1 MTKWLKWLGLP
12 AGIAVLI
19 ALALHGGIGDVL
31 HAIRAAGFAL
41 LWLVPLHALP
51 LLLDAQAWRLL
62 LGGRAT
68 LAYLWW
74 VATVREAV
82 SRLLPVASIGGEFV
96 GVRLARWKVDE
107 ASVVGGSVIVEV
119 LVTLAVQYVF
129 AALGLVM
136 VVAQTDHA
144 DSLATAGVAL
154 LLSLPL
160 PVAAFVL
167 LRRGGLFHA
176 IERWSARLPMSGH
189 WGVERL
195 GGAQLDAAIDA
206 LLRDPWLL
214 LRAFVWQFAGYLLG
228 ASEVYVALWLLGHP
242 VSVGGAIAVEALTQ
256 AARHAAFFVP
266 SGLGV
271 QEGVVVLLAR
281 MFGVDEQTA
290 ISLALV
296 KRMREVVFGCIAL
309 GSWQAAELARNRR
322 GKRSDKHRD
331 KWRADPVLTPAA
343 RSVARH
349 DEHRDAHYDDASR
362 RSPPR

>member
-1 MTKWLKWLGLP
+1 MIKWLKWLGLP

-19 ALALHGGIGDVL
+19 ALALHSGIDDVL
-31 HAIRAAGFAL
+31 HAIRSAGFAL

-62 LGGRAT
+62 LGRSAS

-107 ASVVGGSVIVEV
+107 TGLVCASVIVEV

-136 VVAQTDHA
+136 IVAQTGHDGL
-144 DSLATAGVAL
+144 LATVGAAL

-160 PVAAFVL
+160 PVVVFLL

-176 IERWSARLPMSGH
+176 IERWSARLPMSAH
-189 WGVERL
+189 WNVERI

-206 LLRDPWLL
+206 LLREPRLL

-228 ASEVYVALWLLGHP
+228 ASEVYVALWMLGHP
-242 VSVGGAIAVEALTQ
+242 VSIGGAIAVEALTQ

-271 QEGVVVLLAR
+271 QEAVVVLLAR

-290 ISLALV
+290 LSLALV
-296 KRMREVVFGCIAL
+296 KRMREVLFGCVAL
-309 GSWQAAELARNRR
+309 ASWQAAELVRNRGGGVARNLR
-322 GKRSDKHRD
+322 
-331 KWRADPVLTPAA
+331 
-343 RSVARH
+343 
-349 DEHRDAHYDDASR
+349 
-362 RSPPR
+362 

>member
-1 MTKWLKWLGLP
+1 MIKWLTLLGLP

-19 ALALHGGIGDVL
+19 ALALHSGIDDVL
-31 HAIRAAGFAL
+31 HAIRSAGFAL

-62 LGGRAT
+62 LGRSAS

-96 GVRLARWKVDE
+96 GVRLARWKIDE
-107 ASVVGGSVIVEV
+107 TSLVCASVIVEV

-129 AALGLVM
+129 AALGLVLI
-136 VVAQTDHA
+136 VAQTGHDG
-144 DSLATAGVAL
+144 SLATVGAAL

-160 PVAAFVL
+160 PIVVFLL

-176 IERWSARLPMSGH
+176 IERWSARLPMSAH
-189 WGVERL
+189 WNVERI

-206 LLRDPWLL
+206 LLREPRLL

-228 ASEVYVALWLLGHP
+228 ASEVYVALWMLGHP
-242 VSVGGAIAVEALTQ
+242 VSIGGAIAVEALTQ

-271 QEGVVVLLAR
+271 QEAVVVLLAR

-290 ISLALV
+290 LSLALV
-296 KRMREVVFGCIAL
+296 KRMREVLFGCVAL
-309 GSWQAAELARNRR
+309 ASWQAAELVRNRGGGVARNLR
-322 GKRSDKHRD
+322 
-331 KWRADPVLTPAA
+331 
-343 RSVARH
+343 
-349 DEHRDAHYDDASR
+349 
-362 RSPPR
+362 

>member
-1 MTKWLKWLGLP
+1 MIKWLKWLGLP

-19 ALALHGGIGDVL
+19 ALALHGGIDDVL
-31 HAIRAAGFAL
+31 HAIRSAGFAL

-62 LGGRAT
+62 LGRSAS

-74 VATVREAV
+74 VANVREAV

-107 ASVVGGSVIVEV
+107 TSLVCASVIVEV
-119 LVTLAVQYVF
+119 LVTLAVQNVF
-129 AALGLVM
+129 AALGLVLI
-136 VVAQTDHA
+136 VAQTGHDGL
-144 DSLATAGVAL
+144 LATVGAAL

-160 PVAAFVL
+160 PVVVFLL

-176 IERWSARLPMSGH
+176 IERWSARLPMSAH
-189 WGVERL
+189 WNVERI

-206 LLRDPWLL
+206 LLREPRLL

-228 ASEVYVALWLLGHP
+228 ASEVYVALWMLGHP
-242 VSVGGAIAVEALTQ
+242 VSIGGAIAVEALTQ

-271 QEGVVVLLAR
+271 QEAVVVLLAR

-290 ISLALV
+290 LSLALV
-296 KRMREVVFGCIAL
+296 KRMREVLFGCVAL
-309 GSWQAAELARNRR
+309 ASWQAAELVRNRGGGVARNLR
-322 GKRSDKHRD
+322 
-331 KWRADPVLTPAA
+331 
-343 RSVARH
+343 
-349 DEHRDAHYDDASR
+349 
-362 RSPPR
+362 

>member
-1 MTKWLKWLGLP
+1 MIKWLKWLGLP

-19 ALALHGGIGDVL
+19 ALALHSGIDDVL
-31 HAIRAAGFAL
+31 HAIRSAGFAL

-62 LGGRAT
+62 LGRSAS

-96 GVRLARWKVDE
+96 GVRLARWKIDE
-107 ASVVGGSVIVEV
+107 TGLVCASVIVEV

-136 VVAQTDHA
+136 IVAQTGHDGL
-144 DSLATAGVAL
+144 LATVGAAL

-160 PVAAFVL
+160 PVVVFLL

-176 IERWSARLPMSGH
+176 IERWSARLPMSAH
-189 WGVERL
+189 WNVERI

-206 LLRDPWLL
+206 LLREPRLL

-228 ASEVYVALWLLGHP
+228 ASEVYVALWMLGHP
-242 VSVGGAIAVEALTQ
+242 VSIGGAIAIEALTQ

-271 QEGVVVLLAR
+271 QEAVVVLLAR

-290 ISLALV
+290 LSLALV
-296 KRMREVVFGCIAL
+296 KRMREVLFGCVAL
-309 GSWQAAELARNRR
+309 ASWQAAELVRNRGGGVARNLR
-322 GKRSDKHRD
+322 
-331 KWRADPVLTPAA
+331 
-343 RSVARH
+343 
-349 DEHRDAHYDDASR
+349 
-362 RSPPR
+362 

>member
-1 MTKWLKWLGLP
+1 MMKWLNWLGLP

-19 ALALHGGIGDVL
+19 ALALHSGLDDVL
-31 HAIRAAGFAL
+31 HAIRSAGFAL

-62 LGGRAT
+62 LGRSAS

-107 ASVVGGSVIVEV
+107 TSLVCASVIVEV

-129 AALGLVM
+129 AALGLVLI
-136 VVAQTDHA
+136 VAQTGHDGL
-144 DSLATAGVAL
+144 LATVGAAL

-160 PVAAFVL
+160 PVVVFLL

-176 IERWSARLPMSGH
+176 IERWSARLPMSAH
-189 WGVERL
+189 WNVERI

-206 LLRDPWLL
+206 LLREPRLL

-228 ASEVYVALWLLGHP
+228 ASEVYVALWMLGHP
-242 VSVGGAIAVEALTQ
+242 VSIGGAIAVEALTQ

-271 QEGVVVLLAR
+271 QEAVVVLLAR

-290 ISLALV
+290 LSLALV
-296 KRMREVVFGCIAL
+296 KRMREVLFGCVAL
-309 GSWQAAELARNRR
+309 ASWQAAELVRNRGGGVARNLR
-322 GKRSDKHRD
+322 
-331 KWRADPVLTPAA
+331 
-343 RSVARH
+343 
-349 DEHRDAHYDDASR
+349 
-362 RSPPR
+362 

>member
-1 MTKWLKWLGLP
+1 MIKWLTWLGLP

-19 ALALHGGIGDVL
+19 ALALHSGIDDVL
-31 HAIRAAGFAL
+31 HAIRSAGFAL

-62 LGGRAT
+62 LGRSAS

-107 ASVVGGSVIVEV
+107 TSLVCASVIVEV

-129 AALGLVM
+129 AALGLVLI
-136 VVAQTDHA
+136 VAQTGHDGL
-144 DSLATAGVAL
+144 LATVGAAL

-160 PVAAFVL
+160 PVVVFLL

-176 IERWSARLPMSGH
+176 IERWSARLPMSAH
-189 WGVERL
+189 WNVERI
-195 GGAQLDAAIDA
+195 GGAQLDASIDA
-206 LLRDPWLL
+206 LLREPRLL

-228 ASEVYVALWLLGHP
+228 ASEVYVALWMLGHP
-242 VSVGGAIAVEALTQ
+242 VSIGGAIAVEALTQ

-271 QEGVVVLLAR
+271 QEAVVVLLAR

-290 ISLALV
+290 LSLALV
-296 KRMREVVFGCIAL
+296 KRMREVLFGCVAL
-309 GSWQAAELARNRR
+309 ASWQAAELVRNRGGGVARNLR
-322 GKRSDKHRD
+322 
-331 KWRADPVLTPAA
+331 
-343 RSVARH
+343 
-349 DEHRDAHYDDASR
+349 
-362 RSPPR
+362 

>member
-1 MTKWLKWLGLP
+1 MKWLNWLGLP

-19 ALALHGGIGDVL
+19 ALALHSGLDDVL
-31 HAIRAAGFAL
+31 HAIRSAGFAL

-62 LGGRAT
+62 LGKTAP

-96 GVRLARWKVDE
+96 GVRLARWKIDE
-107 ASVVGGSVIVEV
+107 TSMVCASVIVEV

-136 VVAQTDHA
+136 IVAQTGHDDLLTTVGA
-144 DSLATAGVAL
+144 AL

-160 PVAAFVL
+160 PVVAFVL

-176 IERWSARLPMSGH
+176 IERWSARLPMSAH
-189 WGVERL
+189 WNVERI
-195 GGAQLDAAIDA
+195 GGAQLDAALDA
-206 LLRDPWLL
+206 LLCKPRLL
-214 LRAFVWQFAGYLLG
+214 LRAFAWQFAGYLLG
-228 ASEVYVALWLLGHP
+228 ASEVYVAMWMLGHP
-242 VSVGGAIAVEALTQ
+242 VSIGGAIAVEALTQ

-271 QEGVVVLLAR
+271 QEAVVVLLAR
-281 MFGVDEQTA
+281 MFGVDDQTA
-290 ISLALV
+290 LSLALV
-296 KRMREVVFGCIAL
+296 KRMREIVFGCVAL
-309 GSWQAAELARNRR
+309 VSWQAVEIARNRR
-322 GKRSDKHRD
+322 GG
-331 KWRADPVLTPAA
+331 
-343 RSVARH
+343 VARNL
-349 DEHRDAHYDDASR
+349 R
-362 RSPPR
+362 

>member
-1 MTKWLKWLGLP
+1 MIKWLKWLGLP

-19 ALALHGGIGDVL
+19 ALALHSGIDDVL
-31 HAIRAAGFAL
+31 HAIRSAGFAL

-62 LGGRAT
+62 LGRSAS

-96 GVRLARWKVDE
+96 GVRLARWKIDE
-107 ASVVGGSVIVEV
+107 TSLVCASVIVEV

-136 VVAQTDHA
+136 IVAQTGHDGL
-144 DSLATAGVAL
+144 LATVGAAL

-160 PVAAFVL
+160 PVVVFLL

-176 IERWSARLPMSGH
+176 IERWSARLPMSAH
-189 WGVERL
+189 WNVERI

-206 LLRDPWLL
+206 LLREPRLL

-228 ASEVYVALWLLGHP
+228 ASEVYVALWMLGHP
-242 VSVGGAIAVEALTQ
+242 VSIGGAIAIEALTQ

-271 QEGVVVLLAR
+271 QEAVVVLLAR

-290 ISLALV
+290 LSLALV
-296 KRMREVVFGCIAL
+296 KRMREVLFGCVAL
-309 GSWQAAELARNRR
+309 ASWQAAELVRNRGGGVARNLR
-322 GKRSDKHRD
+322 
-331 KWRADPVLTPAA
+331 
-343 RSVARH
+343 
-349 DEHRDAHYDDASR
+349 
-362 RSPPR
+362 

>member
-1 MTKWLKWLGLP
+1 MIKWLKWLGLP

-19 ALALHGGIGDVL
+19 ALALHSGIDDVL
-31 HAIRAAGFAL
+31 HAIRSAGFAL

-62 LGGRAT
+62 LGRSAS

-107 ASVVGGSVIVEV
+107 TGLVCASVIVEV

-136 VVAQTDHA
+136 IVAQTGHDGL
-144 DSLATAGVAL
+144 LAAVGAAL

-160 PVAAFVL
+160 PVVVFLL

-176 IERWSARLPMSGH
+176 IERWSARLPMTAH
-189 WGVERL
+189 WNVERI

-206 LLRDPWLL
+206 LLREPRLL

-228 ASEVYVALWLLGHP
+228 ASEVYVALWMLGHP
-242 VSVGGAIAVEALTQ
+242 VSIGGAIAIEALTQ

-271 QEGVVVLLAR
+271 QEAVVVLLAR

-290 ISLALV
+290 LSLALV
-296 KRMREVVFGCIAL
+296 KRMREVLFGCVAL
-309 GSWQAAELARNRR
+309 ASWQAAELVRNRGGGVARNLR
-322 GKRSDKHRD
+322 
-331 KWRADPVLTPAA
+331 
-343 RSVARH
+343 
-349 DEHRDAHYDDASR
+349 
-362 RSPPR
+362 

>member
-1 MTKWLKWLGLP
+1 MIKWLKWLGLP

-19 ALALHGGIGDVL
+19 ALALHGGIDDVL
-31 HAIRAAGFAL
+31 HAIRSAGFAL

-62 LGGRAT
+62 LGRSAS

-96 GVRLARWKVDE
+96 GVRLARWKIDST
-107 ASVVGGSVIVEV
+107 SVVCASVIVEV

-129 AALGLVM
+129 AALGLVLI
-136 VVAQTDHA
+136 VAQTGRDGV
-144 DSLATAGVAL
+144 LATVGAAL

-160 PVAAFVL
+160 PVVVFVL
-167 LRRGGLFHA
+167 LRRGGLFRA
-176 IERWSARLPMSGH
+176 IERWSARLPMSAH
-189 WGVERL
+189 WSVERI

-206 LLRDPWLL
+206 LLREPRLL

-228 ASEVYVALWLLGHP
+228 ASEVYVALWMLGHP
-242 VSVGGAIAVEALTQ
+242 VSIGSAIAVEALTQ

-271 QEGVVVLLAR
+271 QEAVVVLLAR

-290 ISLALV
+290 LSLALV
-296 KRMREVVFGCIAL
+296 KRMREVLFGCTAL
-309 GSWQAAELARNRR
+309 ASWQAAELVRNR
-322 GKRSDKHRD
+322 GGG
-331 KWRADPVLTPAA
+331 
-343 RSVARH
+343 VARH
-349 DEHRDAHYDDASR
+349 LR
-362 RSPPR
+362 

>member
-1 MTKWLKWLGLP
+1 MIKWLKWLGLP

-19 ALALHGGIGDVL
+19 ALALHSGIDDVL
-31 HAIRAAGFAL
+31 HAIRSAGFAL

-62 LGGRAT
+62 LGRSAS

-107 ASVVGGSVIVEV
+107 TGLVCASVIVEV

-136 VVAQTDHA
+136 IVAQTGHDGL
-144 DSLATAGVAL
+144 LATVGAAL

-160 PVAAFVL
+160 PVVVFLL

-176 IERWSARLPMSGH
+176 IERWSARLPMSAH
-189 WGVERL
+189 WNVERI
-195 GGAQLDAAIDA
+195 GGARLDAAIDA
-206 LLRDPWLL
+206 LLREPRLL

-228 ASEVYVALWLLGHP
+228 ASEVYVALWMLGHP
-242 VSVGGAIAVEALTQ
+242 VSIGGAIAIEALTQ

-271 QEGVVVLLAR
+271 QEAVVVLLAR
-281 MFGVDEQTA
+281 M
-290 ISLALV
+290 ALPPATMPAPHS
-296 KRMREVVFGCIAL
+296 RTGL
-309 GSWQAAELARNRR
+309 
-322 GKRSDKHRD
+322 
-331 KWRADPVLTPAA
+331 RASA
-343 RSVARH
+343 
-349 DEHRDAHYDDASR
+349 
-362 RSPPR
+362 

>member
-1 MTKWLKWLGLP
+1 MIKWLKWLGLP

-19 ALALHGGIGDVL
+19 ALALHSGIDDVL
-31 HAIRAAGFAL
+31 HAIRSAGFAL

-62 LGGRAT
+62 LGRSAS

-96 GVRLARWKVDE
+96 GVRLARWKIDE
-107 ASVVGGSVIVEV
+107 TGLVCASVIVEV

-136 VVAQTDHA
+136 IVAQTGHDGL
-144 DSLATAGVAL
+144 LAAVGAAL

-160 PVAAFVL
+160 PVVVFLL

-176 IERWSARLPMSGH
+176 IERWSARLPMSAH
-189 WGVERL
+189 WNVERI

-206 LLRDPWLL
+206 LLREPRLL

-228 ASEVYVALWLLGHP
+228 ASEVYVALWMLGHP
-242 VSVGGAIAVEALTQ
+242 VSIGGAIAIEALTQ

-271 QEGVVVLLAR
+271 QEAVVVLLAR

-290 ISLALV
+290 LSLALV
-296 KRMREVVFGCIAL
+296 KRMREVLFGCVAL
-309 GSWQAAELARNRR
+309 ASWQAAELVRNRGGGVARNLR
-322 GKRSDKHRD
+322 
-331 KWRADPVLTPAA
+331 
-343 RSVARH
+343 
-349 DEHRDAHYDDASR
+349 
-362 RSPPR
+362 

>member
-1 MTKWLKWLGLP
+1 MIKWLKWLGLP

-19 ALALHGGIGDVL
+19 ALALHSGIDDVL
-31 HAIRAAGFAL
+31 HAIRSAGFAL

-62 LGGRAT
+62 LGRSAS

-96 GVRLARWKVDE
+96 GVRLARWKIDE
-107 ASVVGGSVIVEV
+107 TSLVCASVIVEV

-136 VVAQTDHA
+136 IVAQTGHDGL
-144 DSLATAGVAL
+144 LATVGAAL

-160 PVAAFVL
+160 PIVVFLL

-176 IERWSARLPMSGH
+176 IERWSARLPMSAH
-189 WGVERL
+189 WNVERI

-206 LLRDPWLL
+206 LLREPRLL

-228 ASEVYVALWLLGHP
+228 ASEVYVALWMLGHP
-242 VSVGGAIAVEALTQ
+242 VSIGGAIAIEALTQ

-271 QEGVVVLLAR
+271 QEAVVVLLAR

-290 ISLALV
+290 LSLALV
-296 KRMREVVFGCIAL
+296 KRMREVLFGCVAL
-309 GSWQAAELARNRR
+309 ASWQAAELVRNRGGGVARNLR
-322 GKRSDKHRD
+322 
-331 KWRADPVLTPAA
+331 
-343 RSVARH
+343 
-349 DEHRDAHYDDASR
+349 
-362 RSPPR
+362 

>member
-1 MTKWLKWLGLP
+1 MMKWLTWLGLP

-19 ALALHGGIGDVL
+19 ALALHGGMADVL
-31 HAIRAAGFAL
+31 RAIGSAGFAL

-62 LGGRAT
+62 LGRRAS

-82 SRLLPVASIGGEFV
+82 SRLLPVASIGGEIV
-96 GVRLARWKVDE
+96 GVRLARWKVSDTSGV
-107 ASVVGGSVIVEV
+107 AASVIVEV
-119 LVTLAVQYVF
+119 IVTMAVQYVF

-136 VVAQTDHA
+136 IVAQTGHD
-144 DSLATAGVAL
+144 DVLVTIGVAL

-160 PVAAFVL
+160 PVAVFVL

-176 IERWSARLPMSGH
+176 IERWSARLPMSAH
-189 WGVERL
+189 WGVERI
-195 GGAQLDAAIDA
+195 GGAQLDAAIDV
-206 LLRDPWLL
+206 LLRNPRLL

-228 ASEVYVALWLLGHP
+228 ASEVYLALWLLGHP
-242 VSVGGAIAVEALTQ
+242 VSIGGAIAVEALTQ

-271 QEGVVVLLAR
+271 QEAVVVLLAR

-290 ISLALV
+290 LSLALV

-309 GSWQAAELARNRR
+309 LSWQVAEIV
-322 GKRSDKHRD
+322 RSRCGTWRKHPALSPVES
-331 KWRADPVLTPAA
+331 RADASTRQ
-343 RSVARH
+343 RSR
-349 DEHRDAHYDDASR
+349 
-362 RSPPR
+362 

>member
-1 MTKWLKWLGLP
+1 MIKWLKWLGLP

-19 ALALHGGIGDVL
+19 ALALHSGIDDVL
-31 HAIRAAGFAL
+31 HAIRSAGFAL

-62 LGGRAT
+62 LGRSAS

-107 ASVVGGSVIVEV
+107 TGLVCASVIVEV

-136 VVAQTDHA
+136 IVAQTGHDGL
-144 DSLATAGVAL
+144 LATVGAAL

-160 PVAAFVL
+160 PVVVFLL

-176 IERWSARLPMSGH
+176 IERWSARLPMSAH
-189 WGVERL
+189 WNVERI

-206 LLRDPWLL
+206 LLREPRLL

-228 ASEVYVALWLLGHP
+228 ASEVYVALWMLGHP
-242 VSVGGAIAVEALTQ
+242 VSIGGAIAIEALTQ

-271 QEGVVVLLAR
+271 QEAVVVLLAR

-290 ISLALV
+290 LSLALV
-296 KRMREVVFGCIAL
+296 KRMREVLLGCVAL
-309 GSWQAAELARNRR
+309 ASWQAAELVRNRGGGVARNLR
-322 GKRSDKHRD
+322 
-331 KWRADPVLTPAA
+331 
-343 RSVARH
+343 
-349 DEHRDAHYDDASR
+349 
-362 RSPPR
+362 

>member
-1 MTKWLKWLGLP
+1 MTKWLTWLGLP

-19 ALALHGGIGDVL
+19 ALALHSGIDDVL
-31 HAIRAAGFAL
+31 HAIRSAGFAL

-62 LGGRAT
+62 LGRSAS

-107 ASVVGGSVIVEV
+107 TSLVCASVIVEV

-129 AALGLVM
+129 AALGLVLI
-136 VVAQTDHA
+136 VAQTGHDGL
-144 DSLATAGVAL
+144 LATVGAAL

-160 PVAAFVL
+160 PVVVFLL

-176 IERWSARLPMSGH
+176 IERWSARLPMSAH
-189 WGVERL
+189 WNVERI

-206 LLRDPWLL
+206 LLREPRLL

-228 ASEVYVALWLLGHP
+228 ASEVYVALWMLGHP
-242 VSVGGAIAVEALTQ
+242 VSIGGAIAVEALTQ

-271 QEGVVVLLAR
+271 QEAVVVLLAR

-290 ISLALV
+290 LSLALV
-296 KRMREVVFGCIAL
+296 KRMREVLFGCVAL
-309 GSWQAAELARNRR
+309 ASWQAAELVRNRGGGVARNLR
-322 GKRSDKHRD
+322 
-331 KWRADPVLTPAA
+331 
-343 RSVARH
+343 
-349 DEHRDAHYDDASR
+349 
-362 RSPPR
+362 

>member
-1 MTKWLKWLGLP
+1 MIKWLKWLGLP

-19 ALALHGGIGDVL
+19 ALALHGGIDDVL
-31 HAIRAAGFAL
+31 HAIRSAGFAL

-62 LGGRAT
+62 LGRSAS

-74 VATVREAV
+74 IATVREAV

-96 GVRLARWKVDE
+96 GVRLARWKIDDTSMVC
-107 ASVVGGSVIVEV
+107 ASVIVEV

-129 AALGLVM
+129 AALGLVLI
-136 VVAQTDHA
+136 VAQTGHDGL
-144 DSLATAGVAL
+144 LATVGAAL

-160 PVAAFVL
+160 PVVVFLL

-176 IERWSARLPMSGH
+176 IERWSARLPMSAH
-189 WGVERL
+189 WNVERI

-206 LLRDPWLL
+206 LLREPRLL

-228 ASEVYVALWLLGHP
+228 ASEVYVALWMLGHP
-242 VSVGGAIAVEALTQ
+242 VSIGGAIAVEALTQ

-271 QEGVVVLLAR
+271 QEAVVVLLAR

-290 ISLALV
+290 LSLALV
-296 KRMREVVFGCIAL
+296 KRMREVLFGCVAL
-309 GSWQAAELARNRR
+309 ASWQAAELMRNRGGGVARNLR
-322 GKRSDKHRD
+322 
-331 KWRADPVLTPAA
+331 
-343 RSVARH
+343 
-349 DEHRDAHYDDASR
+349 
-362 RSPPR
+362 

>member
-1 MTKWLKWLGLP
+1 MIKWLKWLGLP

-19 ALALHGGIGDVL
+19 ALALHGGIDDVL
-31 HAIRAAGFAL
+31 HAIRSAGFAL

-62 LGGRAT
+62 LGRSAS

-74 VATVREAV
+74 IATVREAV

-96 GVRLARWKVDE
+96 GVRLARWKIDDTSMVC
-107 ASVVGGSVIVEV
+107 ASVIVEV

-129 AALGLVM
+129 AALGLVLI
-136 VVAQTDHA
+136 VAQTGHDGL
-144 DSLATAGVAL
+144 LATVGAAL

-160 PVAAFVL
+160 PVVVFLL

-176 IERWSARLPMSGH
+176 IERWSARLPMSAH
-189 WGVERL
+189 WNVERI

-206 LLRDPWLL
+206 LLREPRLL

-228 ASEVYVALWLLGHP
+228 ASEVYVALWMLGHP
-242 VSVGGAIAVEALTQ
+242 VSIGGAIAVEALTQ

-271 QEGVVVLLAR
+271 QEAVVVLLAR

-290 ISLALV
+290 LSLALV
-296 KRMREVVFGCIAL
+296 KRMREVLFGCVAL
-309 GSWQAAELARNRR
+309 ASWQAAELVRNRGGGVARNLR
-322 GKRSDKHRD
+322 
-331 KWRADPVLTPAA
+331 
-343 RSVARH
+343 
-349 DEHRDAHYDDASR
+349 
-362 RSPPR
+362 

>member
-1 MTKWLKWLGLP
+1 MIKWLKWLGLP

-19 ALALHGGIGDVL
+19 ALALHGGIDDVL
-31 HAIRAAGFAL
+31 HAIRSAGFAL

-62 LGGRAT
+62 LGRSAS

-107 ASVVGGSVIVEV
+107 TSLVCASVIVEV
-119 LVTLAVQYVF
+119 LVTLAIQYVF
-129 AALGLVM
+129 AALGLVLI
-136 VVAQTDHA
+136 VAQTGHDGL
-144 DSLATAGVAL
+144 LATVGAAL

-160 PVAAFVL
+160 PVVVFLL

-176 IERWSARLPMSGH
+176 IERWSARLPMSAH
-189 WGVERL
+189 WNVERI

-206 LLRDPWLL
+206 LLREPRLL

-228 ASEVYVALWLLGHP
+228 ASEVYVALWMLGHP
-242 VSVGGAIAVEALTQ
+242 VSIGGAIAVEALTQ

-271 QEGVVVLLAR
+271 QEAVVVLLAR

-290 ISLALV
+290 LSLALV
-296 KRMREVVFGCIAL
+296 KRMREVLFGCVAL
-309 GSWQAAELARNRR
+309 ASWQAAELVRNRGGGVARNLR
-322 GKRSDKHRD
+322 
-331 KWRADPVLTPAA
+331 
-343 RSVARH
+343 
-349 DEHRDAHYDDASR
+349 
-362 RSPPR
+362 

>member
-1 MTKWLKWLGLP
+1 MMKWLKWLGLP

-19 ALALHGGIGDVL
+19 ALALHGGMGDVL
-31 HAIRAAGFAL
+31 RAIGAAGFAL

-51 LLLDAQAWRLL
+51 LLLDAQAWWLL
-62 LGGRAT
+62 IGKRAS

-107 ASVVGGSVIVEV
+107 ASVVGASVIVEV
-119 LVTLAVQYVF
+119 LVTMAVQYVF

-136 VVAQTDHA
+136 IVAQTGHDDLLFTIGA
-144 DSLATAGVAL
+144 AL
-154 LLSLPL
+154 LLSLPF
-160 PVAAFVL
+160 PVVVFVL

-176 IERWSARLPMSGH
+176 IERWSARLPMSAH

-195 GGAQLDAAIDA
+195 GGAQLDAAIDT
-206 LLRDPWLL
+206 LLCAPFLL
-214 LRAFVWQFAGYLLG
+214 LRAFLWQFAGYLIG
-228 ASEVYVALWLLGHP
+228 AAEVYLALWMLGHP
-242 VSVGGAIAVEALTQ
+242 VSIGGAIAVEALTQ

-271 QEGVVVLLAR
+271 QEAVVVLLAR

-290 ISLALV
+290 LSLALV
-296 KRMREVVFGCIAL
+296 KRMREVVFGCLAL
-309 GSWQAAELARNRR
+309 ASWQAAEIVRNRR
-322 GKRSDKHRD
+322 GAWQKEAALRPAGQPVAQHRSGTGER
-331 KWRADPVLTPAA
+331 
-343 RSVARH
+343 
-349 DEHRDAHYDDASR
+349 R
-362 RSPPR
+362 RSR

>member
-1 MTKWLKWLGLP
+1 MIKWLKWLGLP

-19 ALALHGGIGDVL
+19 ALALHGGIDDVL
-31 HAIRAAGFAL
+31 HAIRSAGFAL

-62 LGGRAT
+62 LGKSAS

-74 VATVREAV
+74 IATVREAV

-96 GVRLARWKVDE
+96 GVRLARWKIDDTSMVC
-107 ASVVGGSVIVEV
+107 ASVIVEV

-129 AALGLVM
+129 AALGLVLI
-136 VVAQTDHA
+136 VAQTGHDGL
-144 DSLATAGVAL
+144 LATVGAAL

-160 PVAAFVL
+160 PVVVFLL

-176 IERWSARLPMSGH
+176 IERWSARLPMSAH
-189 WGVERL
+189 WNVERI
-195 GGAQLDAAIDA
+195 GGAQLDTAIDA
-206 LLRDPWLL
+206 LLREPRLL

-228 ASEVYVALWLLGHP
+228 ASEVYIALWMLGHP
-242 VSVGGAIAVEALTQ
+242 VSIGGAIAVEALTQ

-271 QEGVVVLLAR
+271 QEAVVVLLAR

-290 ISLALV
+290 LSLALV
-296 KRMREVVFGCIAL
+296 KRMREVLFGCVAL
-309 GSWQAAELARNRR
+309 ASWQAAELVRNRGGGVARNPALSPVE
-322 GKRSDKHRD
+322 G
-331 KWRADPVLTPAA
+331 RAEAP
-343 RSVARH
+343 ARH
-349 DEHRDAHYDDASR
+349 RSR
-362 RSPPR
+362 

>member
-1 MTKWLKWLGLP
+1 MIKWLKWLGLP

-19 ALALHGGIGDVL
+19 ALALHSGIDDVL
-31 HAIRAAGFAL
+31 HAIRSAGFAL

-62 LGGRAT
+62 LGRSAS

-96 GVRLARWKVDE
+96 GVRLARWKIDE
-107 ASVVGGSVIVEV
+107 TGLVCASVIVEV

-136 VVAQTDHA
+136 IVAQTGHDGL
-144 DSLATAGVAL
+144 LATVGAAL

-160 PVAAFVL
+160 PVVVFLL

-176 IERWSARLPMSGH
+176 IERWSARLPMSAH
-189 WGVERL
+189 WNVERI

-206 LLRDPWLL
+206 LLREPRLL

-228 ASEVYVALWLLGHP
+228 ASEVYVALWMLGHP
-242 VSVGGAIAVEALTQ
+242 VSIGGAIAIEALTQ
-256 AARHAAFFVP
+256 AARHAGFFVP

-271 QEGVVVLLAR
+271 QEAVVVLLAR

-290 ISLALV
+290 LSLALV
-296 KRMREVVFGCIAL
+296 KRMREVLFGCVAL
-309 GSWQAAELARNRR
+309 ASWQAAELVRNRGGGVARNLR
-322 GKRSDKHRD
+322 
-331 KWRADPVLTPAA
+331 
-343 RSVARH
+343 
-349 DEHRDAHYDDASR
+349 
-362 RSPPR
+362 

>member
-1 MTKWLKWLGLP
+1 MIKWLKWLGLP

-19 ALALHGGIGDVL
+19 ALALHSGIDDVL
-31 HAIRAAGFAL
+31 HAIRSAGFAL

-62 LGGRAT
+62 LGRSAS

-107 ASVVGGSVIVEV
+107 TSLVCASVIVEV

-136 VVAQTDHA
+136 IVAQTGHDGL
-144 DSLATAGVAL
+144 LATVGAAL

-160 PVAAFVL
+160 PIVVFLL

-176 IERWSARLPMSGH
+176 IERWSARLPMSAY
-189 WGVERL
+189 WNVERI
-195 GGAQLDAAIDA
+195 GGAQLDASIDA
-206 LLRDPWLL
+206 LLREPRLL

-228 ASEVYVALWLLGHP
+228 ASEVYVALWMLGHP
-242 VSVGGAIAVEALTQ
+242 VSIGGAIAIEALTQ

-271 QEGVVVLLAR
+271 QEAVVVLLAR

-290 ISLALV
+290 LSLALV
-296 KRMREVVFGCIAL
+296 KRMREVLFGCVAL
-309 GSWQAAELARNRR
+309 ASWQAAELVRNRGGGVARNLR
-322 GKRSDKHRD
+322 
-331 KWRADPVLTPAA
+331 
-343 RSVARH
+343 
-349 DEHRDAHYDDASR
+349 
-362 RSPPR
+362 

>member
-1 MTKWLKWLGLP
+1 MIKWLTWLGLP

-19 ALALHGGIGDVL
+19 ALALHSGIDDVL
-31 HAIRAAGFAL
+31 HAIRSAGFAL

-62 LGGRAT
+62 LGRSAS

-107 ASVVGGSVIVEV
+107 TSLVCASVIVEV

-129 AALGLVM
+129 AALGLVLI
-136 VVAQTDHA
+136 VAQTGHDGL
-144 DSLATAGVAL
+144 LATVGAAL

-160 PVAAFVL
+160 PVVVFLL

-176 IERWSARLPMSGH
+176 IERWSARLPMSAH
-189 WGVERL
+189 WNVERI

-206 LLRDPWLL
+206 LLREPRLL

-228 ASEVYVALWLLGHP
+228 ASEVYVALWMLGHP
-242 VSVGGAIAVEALTQ
+242 VSIGGAIAVEALTQ

-271 QEGVVVLLAR
+271 QEAVVVLLAR

-290 ISLALV
+290 LSLALV
-296 KRMREVVFGCIAL
+296 KRMREVLFGCVAL
-309 GSWQAAELARNRR
+309 ASWQAAELVRNRGGGVARNLR
-322 GKRSDKHRD
+322 
-331 KWRADPVLTPAA
+331 
-343 RSVARH
+343 
-349 DEHRDAHYDDASR
+349 
-362 RSPPR
+362 

>member
-1 MTKWLKWLGLP
+1 MIKWLKWLGLP

-19 ALALHGGIGDVL
+19 ALALHGGIDDVL
-31 HAIRAAGFAL
+31 HAIRSAGFAL

-62 LGGRAT
+62 LGRSAS

-96 GVRLARWKVDE
+96 GVRLARWKIDE
-107 ASVVGGSVIVEV
+107 TGLVCASVIVEV

-136 VVAQTDHA
+136 IVAQTGHDGLLTTVGA
-144 DSLATAGVAL
+144 AL
-154 LLSLPL
+154 VLSLPL
-160 PVAAFVL
+160 PVVAFVL

-176 IERWSARLPMSGH
+176 IERWSARLPMSAH
-189 WGVERL
+189 WNVERI

-206 LLRDPWLL
+206 LLCKPRLL
-214 LRAFVWQFAGYLLG
+214 LSAFAWQFAGYLLG
-228 ASEVYVALWLLGHP
+228 ASEVYVAMWMLGHP
-242 VSVGGAIAVEALTQ
+242 VSIGGAIAVEALTQ

-271 QEGVVVLLAR
+271 QEAVVVLLAR
-281 MFGVDEQTA
+281 MFGVDDQTA
-290 ISLALV
+290 LSLALI
-296 KRMREVVFGCIAL
+296 KRMREVLFGCVAL
-309 GSWQAAELARNRR
+309 VSWQAAEIVRNRGGGVARNLR
-322 GKRSDKHRD
+322 
-331 KWRADPVLTPAA
+331 
-343 RSVARH
+343 
-349 DEHRDAHYDDASR
+349 
-362 RSPPR
+362 